1 MLDRLNSLYPIRY
14 TALAASIVLALLSL
28 FTWIGFGI
36 GGQLVLLFGL
46 LSALGL
52 RDALQEAD
60 PLRRNY
66 PLVGRLW
73 RAGQWLSAHWRREP
87 PTPSSNTD
95 ADTTTRLSPR
105 QVQWVHRLTRSAHR
119 GSTPWGQSGRGHTW
133 LATTWPVTR
142 LASADFRV
150 RIGGPA
156 CRHPVEA
163 SVFNLGALDF
173 GTLSGPAIASLNR
186 GAALAGFAQNTGAGG
201 VCSHHR
207 QHGGDLIWQIGPGLS
222 GCANPQGRFDEWRFE
237 AAARD
242 AQVHLI
248 EVLPQH
254 ASGHGLGAC
263 LPASKVAPEV
273 ASLRGARPGE
283 PWQAPAALEAMAS
296 PIDLLAFV
304 QRLRD
309 LSDGKPVG
317 LKLRIGKAG
326 AWFALAKAMHLSGIT
341 PDFINIEGAD
351 AALSPLGRPLPDAVA
366 LVHDTLV
373 GLILRDRV
381 RIGAEGRLVGP
392 FEIAE
397 AMAMGADWCHGS
409 RGFMLALGCEQALK
423 CNTNECPTGIAT
435 QDPLRAQ
442 ALVAIDKGERVR
454 RYHQGTLEG
463 LRALVEAAGLTHP
476 GEFQRMHL
484 LWRTPSG
491 RVVSMAERYPCCN
504 PGALLTDPPGTQW
517 PAALLAE
524 WSAASATQF
533 HAD

>member
-1 MLDRLNSLYPIRY
+1 MLDRINALYPIRY
-14 TALAASIVLALLSL
+14 TALAACVVLALLSL
-28 FTWIGFGI
+28 FTWVGFGI
-36 GGQLVLLFGL
+36 GGDLVLLFGA
-46 LSALGL
+46 LSTLGL
-52 RDALQEAD
+52 RDALQTPD

-66 PLVGRLW
+66 PLVAHLW
-73 RAGQWLSAHWRREP
+73 RAGQWLARHWP
-87 PTPSSNTD
+87 GTKADDPLPT
-95 ADTTTRLSPR
+95 ARLSPQ
-105 QVQWVHRLTRSAHR
+105 QVRWVQGLTQSGHRPN
-119 GSTPWGQSGRGHTW
+119 TPWCHGGRGHLW
-133 LATTWPVTR
+133 LATSWPASR
-142 LASADFRV
+142 APSADFRLI
-150 RIGGPA
+150 IGGPD
-156 CRHPVEA
+156 CRHPHEA
-163 SVFNLGALDF
+163 SVFNLGAMDF
-173 GTLSGPAIASLNR
+173 GTLSNTAIASLNR
-186 GAALAGFAQNTGAGG
+186 GAALGGFIQNTGAGG
-201 VCSHHR
+201 ISVHHR
-207 QHGGDLIWQIGPGLS
+207 RPGGGLIWQIGPGLA
-222 GCANPQGRFDEWRFE
+222 GCADTRGRFDEWRFE

-263 LPASKVAPEV
+263 LPASKVGPEV
-273 ASLRGARPGE
+273 ASLRGAMPGY

-373 GLILRDRV
+373 GLNLRDRV

-476 GEFQRMHL
+476 GELQRTHL
-484 LWRTPSG
+484 LWRAPSG

-504 PGALLTDPPGTQW
+504 PGALLTDPPSTQW
-517 PAALLAE
+517 PEALLAE